1 MVVGVDF
8 GRKRIGMAA
17 LHGDGLVL
25 PLATV
30 VQNSRKTSLAAVLK
44 HLAEVG
50 CERVVVGLPL
60 NMDGT
65 EGPAARAAV
74 KFAEELRQVT
84 QVPVELHDERLSS
97 VAARDRTREVS
108 DGKRR
113 DTHDDAIAACI
124 ILESWVQSH
133 SR

>member
-1 MVVGVDF
+1 MVVGLDF

-25 PLATV
+25 PLATI

-50 CERVVVGLPL
+50 GERVVVGLPL

-74 KFAEELRQVT
+74 KFAEELRQAAK
-84 QVPVELHDERLSS
+84 VPVELHDERLSS
-97 VAARDRTREVS
+97 VAARDRTREAS
-108 DGKRR
+108 GGKNHHA
-113 DTHDDAIAACI
+113 HDDAIAACV
-124 ILESWVQSH
+124 ILESWLRSH
-133 SR
+133 PR

>member
-1 MVVGVDF
+1 
-8 GRKRIGMAA
+8 
-17 LHGDGLVL
+17 VL
-25 PLATV
+25 PSVTI

-84 QVPVELHDERLSS
+84 QAPVELHDERLSS
-97 VAARDRTREVS
+97 VAARDRVREVS
-108 DGKRR
+108 GKRR
-113 DTHDDAIAACI
+113 DTHDDAIAACV
-124 ILESWVQSH
+124 ILESWLRSH
-133 SR
+133 PR